1 MVSSSS
7 YRSKRRMPMFDD
19 LFNVTSQQMGKFSD
33 TVRDEFGQSIVSDV
47 FEPLLQDISGLQQM
61 GELFQTRAA
70 EIDQL
75 TGELQ
80 SIGSMGHE

>member
-1 MVSSSS
+1 
-7 YRSKRRMPMFDD
+7 MFDD

-61 GELFQTRAA
+61 GELFQIRAA

-80 SIGSMGHE
+80 SIGNMGYE

>member
-1 MVSSSS
+1 
-7 YRSKRRMPMFDD
+7 MFDD

-33 TVRDEFGQSIVSDV
+33 TVRDGFGQSIVSDV

-61 GELFQTRAA
+61 GELFQIRAT

-75 TGELQ
+75 TEELQ
-80 SIGSMGHE
+80 TIGNITYE

>member
-7 YRSKRRMPMFDD
+7 YRLKRMMPMLDD

>member
-1 MVSSSS
+1 
-7 YRSKRRMPMFDD
+7 MFDD
-19 LFNVTSQQMGKFSD
+19 IFNMTSQQMGKFSD

-47 FEPLLQDISGLQQM
+47 FEPLLHDISNLQQM
-61 GELFQTRAA
+61 EELFLTRVV

-80 SIGSMGHE
+80 SIGNISHE